1 MYETV
6 VYCLD
11 VTLMSQFLSILDPG
25 MWSIDAPNIIVH
37 SLQAGDVTW
46 AWDPVLE
53 EYCHDQF

>member
-11 VTLMSQFLSILDPG
+11 VTLMSQFLAILDPG